1 MKGSEVLELPLRSV
15 VTELHPGWFVILAML
30 LALVPVVLGLFT
42 AYLKVS
48 VVLGLV
54 RSALG
59 TQHTPSGV
67 VVLALSL
74 SITAYA
80 MAPVLEECAA
90 RLPKESLQ
98 DLTLEQI
105 VARGVHFAD
114 PLVDFVRTHAGER
127 EVRLLTELRERA
139 PENERGVSEA
149 PRASQSVREPL
160 ATDDVPLSVLLPA
173 FVLTELKEAFAMG
186 FVLLLPFLV
195 IDLIVANLLVGMGMA
210 MVSPIMVSLPLKILL
225 LVVTDG
231 WLLITRGLIQSYG

>member
-1 MKGSEVLELPLRSV
+1 MKGGEVLELPFRSAI
-15 VTELHPGWFVILAML
+15 TELHPGWFVILAML

-48 VVLGLV
+48 VVLGMV

-74 SITAYA
+74 AITAYA
-80 MAPVLEECAA
+80 MAPVLEECAG
-90 RLPKESLQ
+90 RFPKESVQALS
-98 DLTLEQI
+98 LEQI
-105 VARGVHFAD
+105 IAHGAHVTA
-114 PLVDFVRTHAGER
+114 PLIDFVRAHAGDR
-127 EVRLLTELRERA
+127 EVHLLTELRTRA
-139 PENERGVSEA
+139 PAHPPGEGGMPHHPPVVDHA
-149 PRASQSVREPL
+149 PTVK
-160 ATDDVPLSVLLPA
+160 DVPLSVLLPA